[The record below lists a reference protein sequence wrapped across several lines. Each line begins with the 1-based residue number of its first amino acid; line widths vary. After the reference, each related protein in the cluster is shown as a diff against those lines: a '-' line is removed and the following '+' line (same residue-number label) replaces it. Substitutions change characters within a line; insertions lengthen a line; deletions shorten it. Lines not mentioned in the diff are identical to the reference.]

1 MYTATTQITIVKF
14 VPVVEFPT
22 NGACTEATI
31 SPPVNTS
38 PQPPDQKT
46 PVFTGDGQSITITVP
61 ADYHGATQLTYQLF
75 DPRYVLLGIAFKGPV
90 AGCGREEFN
99 QLDIYRD
106 ETSSQIIVTDT
117 CDREFSGVEYQ
128 YIILIQDSETGAIG
142 IIDPEID
149 TEVEE

>member
-1 MYTATTQITIVKF
+1 MYTATTQITIVNF
-14 VPVVEFPT
+14 VPVAGFPT
-22 NGACTEATI
+22 NGACTQATI

-38 PQPPDQKT
+38 PQPPNQKI
-46 PVFTGDGQSITITVP
+46 PVFTGDGQSIRITVP
-61 ADYHGATQLTYQLF
+61 AGYNGATQLTYQLF

-106 ETSSQIIVTDT
+106 DTSSQIIVTDT
-117 CDREFSGVEYQ
+117 CDPEYSGVEYQ

-142 IIDPEID
+142 IIDPDIETDID
-149 TEVEE
+149 Q